1 MQHLHCLI
9 LFKRSLVYSCRK
21 HEDVLGAETGTAPFS
36 SVSFA
41 TWSLLGIVTQE
52 HISPG
57 SGKGRLYKCFRSA
70 DASSWRLYLEDF
82 FFPIADWTNGF
93 WGSVQNHQRGIQYT
107 ISWHSY
113 FPYHFVRLIIIM
125 LISLNSPV
133 FADWIHGGSM
143 CVCVCARARSHVA
156 RSWVGL
162 RLAAPNIYN
171 INFPNQRDSHC
182 SSKLCH
188 TLQRHRVASCRLYFP
203 LARVYTICLFFCIVL
218 CKYSF
223 LIELPSCRGK
233 MIGVRIVTL
242 YCMPRFE
249 ADSVSPLPWL
259 YIWPSPPGASD
270 PVCCWCFVCYSQIK
284 HVKNVIALLYEL
296 Y

>member
-143 CVCVCARARSHVA
+143 CVCARGQGVMLP
-156 RSWVGL
+156 GL
-162 RLAAPNIYN
+162 ESVSGWLPQTYTTSTFLTRGTHIALQNSAT
-171 INFPNQRDSHC
+171 
-182 SSKLCH
+182 LCKD
-188 TLQRHRVASCRLYFP
+188 
-203 LARVYTICLFFCIVL
+203 IVL
-218 CKYSF
+218 HHVVSISHWQECTRSVCSF
-223 LIELPSCRGK
+223 ASYFANILFWLNCLHAEGK
-233 MIGVRIVTL
+233 
-242 YCMPRFE
+242 
-249 ADSVSPLPWL
+249 WL
-259 YIWPSPPGASD
+259 ASG
-270 PVCCWCFVCYSQIK
+270 
-284 HVKNVIALLYEL
+284 L
-296 Y
+296 